1 MDTFGIDT
9 SRRESFIV
17 SQYLAQK
24 KVGFIGCGNMSQTLI
39 RGWLES
45 KTLTVQQIFATNRSP
60 GKLKKFSEE
69 TLIRAFPSAEPV
81 LEQCDVIIL
90 GMKPQDLLQAV
101 EDIQHAFTENQV
113 VISMAAGVSTAK
125 IKKAINTPVRVVRI
139 MPNTPSIIKEGVI
152 GYCMERDDQDLRSLI
167 EDLFSP
173 LGVVIETDEG
183 EGFEA
188 LTVSSS
194 SGVGFVFELMIYW
207 REWLEEHGFDS
218 ETATLMT
225 IKTFLGASKLADSL
239 GSQNLEDLLAKVT
252 SKQGVTAA
260 GLNSMRELELERGL
274 RYSFEKA
281 ALRDRELSK

>member
-9 SRRESFIV
+9 IGREASIM
-17 SQYLAQK
+17 SSYLSQK
-24 KVGFIGCGNMSQTLI
+24 KIGFIGCGNMAQTLI
-39 RGWLES
+39 RGWLETE
-45 KTLTVQQIFATNRSP
+45 TLLETQIFATNRTP
-60 GKLKKFSEE
+60 GKLKKFADE
-69 TLIRAFPSAEPV
+69 TQIQAFSSAEPV
-81 LEQCDVIIL
+81 LEQCDVVIL

-101 EDIQHAFTENQV
+101 EDIQHAFQENHV
-113 VISMAAGVSTAK
+113 VISMAAGISTHK

-139 MPNTPSIIKEGVI
+139 MPNTPASIKEGVI
-152 GYCMERDDQDLRSLI
+152 GYCIERDDLELKTLV

-188 LTVSSS
+188 LTVAAA

-239 GSQNLEDLLAKVT
+239 GSQNLEDLLAQVT

-260 GLNSMRELELERGL
+260 GLKSMRELEIERGL

-281 ALRDRELSK
+281 ALRDRELAK